1 MERRSLF
8 KTIFGG
14 KEQHIQ
20 TQGTYKL
27 LNNFSANYMTL
38 SNNIYD
44 NNIARECI
52 DVIATHCAKL
62 IPKHIQNYNANVIN
76 GDINYLLTVKPNMIM
91 TKYDFIYR
99 IVSMLETDNNAF
111 VFIAKDSDE
120 KITGFYPVLA
130 TNYSLYE
137 SSSGIPLLEFRF
149 INGKKYILPYPDLIH
164 LRKFYNRNDIYGE
177 NNNVLKGAI
186 ETAQT
191 SNDGIKN
198 SIKLTNSLRGIIH
211 YENAMLKESDLKKNR
226 DRFVEDY
233 LSMGNNSGIATL
245 DAKAKFEP
253 IDIKPVTL
261 DKNQLDAVNGN
272 IYKYFRISE
281 KILTSNYNYQEWTAF
296 YESVIEPIA
305 IQLSD
310 AFTTKIFEKES
321 IKKGNKII
329 FTTNRLQYADLSSKI
344 SLIKEAGALGLLTKD
359 EAREIIDMT
368 PLGGEEGAK
377 IIQSLNNIDSS
388 IANNYQGGN
397 KDGKSN

>member
-1 MERRSLF
+1 MKEKRSLF
-8 KTIFGG
+8 NMIFGG
-14 KEQHIQ
+14 KEPQIQ

-27 LNNFSANYMTL
+27 LNNYNANYMTL
-38 SNNIYD
+38 SSNIYD

-62 IPKHIQNYNANVIN
+62 VPKHIQNQNSNVIH
-76 GDINYLLTVKPNMIM
+76 GDINYLLSVKPNQLM

-99 IVSMLETDNNAF
+99 VVSMLETDNNAF
-111 VFIAKDSDE
+111 VFIAKDSKG
-120 KITGFYPVLA
+120 KITGFYPVIA

-137 SSSGIPLLEFRF
+137 SKTGMPLLEFRF
-149 INGKKYILPYPDLIH
+149 INGKTYILPYTDLIH

-177 NNNVLKGAI
+177 DNDVLKSAI

-211 YENAMLKESDLKKNR
+211 YENAMIKNEDLKKNR
-226 DRFVEDY
+226 DKFVQDY
-233 LSMGNNSGIATL
+233 LNMGNSSGIATL
-245 DAKAKFEP
+245 DAKATFKP

-261 DKNQLDAVNGN
+261 DKDQLDAVNGN

-281 KILTSNYNYQEWTAF
+281 KILTSNYTYQEWTAF

-310 AFTTKIFEKES
+310 AFTIKVFGKES
-321 IKKGNKII
+321 IEKGNKIV
-329 FTTNRLQYADLSSKI
+329 FTTNRLQYADLANKI
-344 SLIKEAGALGLLTKD
+344 SLIKEGGSLGLLTKD
-359 EAREIIDMT
+359 EAREIIDLP
-368 PLGGEEGAK
+368 PLGGEEGSK

-388 IANNYQGGN
+388 IANNYQGGKN
-397 KDGKSN
+397 G

>member
-14 KEQHIQ
+14 REQHIE

-38 SNNIYD
+38 SNNVYD

-62 IPKHIQNYNANVIN
+62 MPKHIQNQNSNIVH
-76 GDINYLLTVKPNMIM
+76 GDINYLLSVKPNTIM

-111 VFIAKDSDE
+111 IFIAKDRNG

-130 TNYSLYE
+130 TDYSLYE
-137 SSSGIPLLEFRF
+137 SKTGTPLLEFRF
-149 INGKKYILPYPDLIH
+149 INGKKYILPYTDLIH

-177 NNNVLKGAI
+177 SNEVLRGAI

-191 SNDGIKN
+191 SDDGIKN

-211 YENAMLKESDLKKNR
+211 YENAMLKEADLKKNR

-233 LSMGNNSGIATL
+233 LNMGNNSGIATL
-245 DAKAKFEP
+245 DAKARFEP

-261 DKNQLDAVNGN
+261 NKDQLEVVNGN

-281 KILTSNYNYQEWTAF
+281 KILTSNYSYQEWTAF

-310 AFTTKIFEKES
+310 AFTIKVFGKES
-321 IKKGNKII
+321 IKKGNKIV
-329 FTTNRLQYADLSSKI
+329 FTTNRLQYADLPSKI
-344 SLIKEAGALGLLTKD
+344 SLIKEGGSLGLLTKD
-359 EAREIIDMT
+359 EAREIIDLP

-388 IANNYQGGN
+388 IANQYQGG
-397 KDGKSN
+397 GE